1 MTRRHTETNT
11 IQTWPSGASFTYRG
25 DPHGPENQRSLR
37 IPGRNGDSPW
47 RKGSPEE
54 WRTIQIAI
62 RADWIAASEIR
73 HADSAL
79 IDDLLKVAND
89 GSLSRTD
96 ATRSIGRA
104 FEYDRIENLYADP
117 SEWDAPTCLRYLYDQ
132 TGELNYAYRATDW
145 AAEVERFAKH
155 EDRDPAEWEAEAT
168 DELRA
173 ACREHAQNN
182 PAEVF
187 EWWRVSEWLCQEL
200 RAIGQ
205 VVIDNDYGT
214 WWGRCTTGQG
224 FIMDGVLQQVAARH
238 EREAQ

>member
-25 DPHGPENQRSLR
+25 DPDGPDNQRSLR
-37 IPGRNGDSPW
+37 IPGRNGEPDSPW

-54 WRTIQIAI
+54 WRLIRIAV
-62 RADWIAASEIR
+62 RAELYAAHDILVC
-73 HADSAL
+73 DSSLVDAL
-79 IDDLLKVAND
+79 ISVAAD
-89 GSLSRTD
+89 GSMSRTD
-96 ATRSIGRA
+96 KTRDLGRA

-117 SEWDAPTCLRYLYDQ
+117 SAWTAERCREYLIDNGVDYIAQAGDWPRWTVDNPPDAEYVDGLRD
-132 TGELNYAYRATDW
+132 
-145 AAEVERFAKH
+145 V
-155 EDRDPAEWEAEAT
+155 
-168 DELRA
+168 
-173 ACREHAQNN
+173 CREHVQDN

-187 EWWRVSEWLCQEL
+187 EWWRVSERLCQEL

-238 EREAQ
+238 EREAR